1 MMVPRKNCVATA
13 HRKRKQWKGNEWYD
27 EQRSEYKVGWKGT
40 RSQPNRLLLNEWGQ
54 RNGK

>member
-1 MMVPRKNCVATA
+1 MMVPRKNCDATA